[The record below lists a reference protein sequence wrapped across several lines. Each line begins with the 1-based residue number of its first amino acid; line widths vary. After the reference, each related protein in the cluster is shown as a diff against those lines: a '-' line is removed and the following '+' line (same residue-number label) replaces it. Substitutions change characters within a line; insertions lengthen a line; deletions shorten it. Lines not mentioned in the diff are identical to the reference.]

1 MNNLRR
7 EHLVQHSPPDAKHH
21 AHTDG
26 TADITLT
33 LPSLARPPTIPLV
46 IGQTVTFCLIFPDL
60 LNLEFFLI
68 LCFYLR
74 KSLSK
79 LNTTCNLLEVFYFE
93 IVQILSLSD
102 HLGLD
107 PAP

>member
-1 MNNLRR
+1 MNHLRR
-7 EHLVQHSPPDAKHH
+7 EHLVKHSPPDAKHH
-21 AHTDG
+21 THADG

-33 LPSLARPPTIPLV
+33 LPTIPLV
-46 IGQTVTFCLIFPDL
+46 TGQTGTFCLIFPDL

-107 PAP
+107 PTP